1 VRSLSASIED
11 VIELLTS
18 EFQSGLQYSTLNS
31 ARSALSATLPPFDGI
46 PVGQHPLIS
55 RLLQGIFNYPNIK
68 PLGIFKWLLHLL
80 KTWEILVIYP

>member
-1 VRSLSASIED
+1 VNSLSASIED
-11 VIELLTS
+11 EIEFLTA
-18 EFQSGLQYSTLNS
+18 EFQSDLQYSTLNS
-31 ARSALSATLPPFDGI
+31 TLPPFDGI